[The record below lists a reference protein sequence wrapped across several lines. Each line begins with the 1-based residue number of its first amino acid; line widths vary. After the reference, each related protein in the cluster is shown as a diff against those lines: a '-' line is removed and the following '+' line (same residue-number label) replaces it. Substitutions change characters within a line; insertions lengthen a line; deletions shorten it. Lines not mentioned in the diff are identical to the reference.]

1 MQGATLHVGR
11 RARQLVP
18 GIAIQASALS
28 LAQSGSLF
36 GDDFKLFA
44 NALAGG
50 LVFFGTFFS

>member
-28 LAQSGSLF
+28 LAQSGSLL
-36 GDDFKLFA
+36 GDDVKLFA